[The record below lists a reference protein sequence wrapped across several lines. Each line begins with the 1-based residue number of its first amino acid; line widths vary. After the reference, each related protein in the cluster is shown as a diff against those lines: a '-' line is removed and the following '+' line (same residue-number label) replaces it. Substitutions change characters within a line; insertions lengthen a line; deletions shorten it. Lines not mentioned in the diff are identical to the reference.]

1 MMRNLLPALTL
12 ALSGAV
18 VAVAAPAPDLPELGA
33 TDAAPLLPQVE
44 TIGGVGVLNGGAS
57 LREAD
62 YMKQRARDF
71 PLELLF
77 SGKGGEYGVA
87 DQVTVREGTREVV
100 SVTDAGPYVLLA
112 VPPGRYTVEASFDG
126 VVEKRTVSVG
136 SGHQTVHWNTSKASD

>member
-1 MMRNLLPALTL
+1 MMKNLLPALTL

-18 VAVAAPAPDLPELGA
+18 VAVAAPAPDMPELSA
-33 TDAAPLLPQVE
+33 DAVPLLPQVE

-71 PLELLF
+71 PLQLLF

-87 DQVTVREGTREVV
+87 DQVTVRQGDREVV
-100 SVTDAGPYVLLA
+100 SVPEAGPYVLLA

-126 VVEKRTVSVG
+126 AVETRTVNVG
-136 SGHQTVHWNTSKASD
+136 TGHQTVHWNTPKVSD

>member
-1 MMRNLLPALTL
+1 MMKNLLPALTL

-18 VAVAAPAPDLPELGA
+18 VAVAAPAPDMPELSA
-33 TDAAPLLPQVE
+33 DAAPLLPQVE

-71 PLELLF
+71 PLQLLF

-87 DQVTVREGTREVV
+87 DQVTVRQGDREVV
-100 SVTDAGPYVLLA
+100 SVPEAGPYVLLA

-126 VVEKRTVSVG
+126 AVETRTVNVG
-136 SGHQTVHWNTSKASD
+136 TGHQTVHWNTPKVSD

>member
-1 MMRNLLPALTL
+1 MMKNLLPALTL

-18 VAVAAPAPDLPELGA
+18 VAVAAPAPDMPELSA
-33 TDAAPLLPQVE
+33 DAAPLLPQVE
-44 TIGGVGVLNGGAS
+44 TIAGVSVLNGGAS

-71 PLELLF
+71 PLQLLF

-87 DQVTVREGTREVV
+87 DQVTLRQGDREVV
-100 SVTDAGPYVLLA
+100 SVPDAGPYVLLA

-126 VVEKRTVSVG
+126 KVETRTVTVG
-136 SGHQTVHWNTSKASD
+136 NGHQTVNWNTPKVD